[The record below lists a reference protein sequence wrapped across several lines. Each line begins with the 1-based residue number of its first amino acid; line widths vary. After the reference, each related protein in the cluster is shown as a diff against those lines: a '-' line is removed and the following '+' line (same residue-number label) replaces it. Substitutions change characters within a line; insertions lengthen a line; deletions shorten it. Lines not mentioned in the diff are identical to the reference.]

1 MAVLSTTSKGKLSV
15 KTAGAALKNPGAT
28 RLATKAAKP
37 AAKARLAAKAIKPA
51 AKVTKPAAKAGFGYR
66 KALAKRRARQRAER
80 VGETARTVGEVLLIK
95 APDAAQE
102 LGLIERPAPR
112 RTAPRVAVGVLIGA
126 GAMYLLEP
134 GSHGKE
140 HREKVAALVG

>member
-1 MAVLSTTSKGKLSV
+1 MAVISTTSKGKLSV

-28 RLATKAAKP
+28 RVVSKA
-37 AAKARLAAKAIKPA
+37 
-51 AKVTKPAAKAGFGYR
+51 VKPAAKAGANYR
-66 KALAKRRARQRAER
+66 TALAKRRARRRAVR
-80 VGETARTVGEVLLIK
+80 ARETARTVGEVLLVK
-95 APDAAQE
+95 APDAARE
-102 LGLIERPAPR
+102 LGLIERPAPK

-140 HREKVAALVG
+140 HREKVATLVG

>member
-1 MAVLSTTSKGKLSV
+1 MAVISSSTKGKLSV
-15 KTAGAALKNPGAT
+15 KSAGAALRNPGKT
-28 RLATKAAKP
+28 WLATKAV
-37 AAKARLAAKAIKPA
+37 KPA
-51 AKVTKPAAKAGFGYR
+51 AKVGLGYR

-80 VGETARTVGEVLLIK
+80 VGEAARTVSEVLLVK
-95 APDAAQE
+95 APDAARE
-102 LGLIERPAPR
+102 LGLVERPTPK

-134 GSHGKE
+134 GSHGRE